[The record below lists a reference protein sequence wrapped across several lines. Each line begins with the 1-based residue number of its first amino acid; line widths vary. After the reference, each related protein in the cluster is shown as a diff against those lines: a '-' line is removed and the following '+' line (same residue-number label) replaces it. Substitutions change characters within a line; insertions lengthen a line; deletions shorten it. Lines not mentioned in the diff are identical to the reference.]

1 MKTITLEKEVMV
13 SDPCY
18 TEPTW
23 CQVKLKTVKPGE
35 YNVFLKTHDA
45 GEWGVRN
52 SMLLVVHKDHMD
64 ENLKWGQQ
72 KGEVGVDSGQA
83 GIFSYSTYRKDG
95 LEMEVPTIGYDGRN
109 FDWLDFP
116 GEKHEGDDWYKKMCK
131 MTLTEEG
138 FGSYQNG
145 VVCRSGF
152 GDGGYPLF
160 TAKKGRQIIAMAVDF
175 LVEDGPYFDFSWY
188 KELVEQ

>member
-52 SMLLVVHKDHMD
+52 SMLLVIHKDHMN

-72 KGEVGVDSGQA
+72 DGEVGVDSGQA

-116 GEKHEGDDWYKKMCK
+116 GEKQEGDDWYKKMCK

-145 VVCRSGF
+145 VVCRSGL